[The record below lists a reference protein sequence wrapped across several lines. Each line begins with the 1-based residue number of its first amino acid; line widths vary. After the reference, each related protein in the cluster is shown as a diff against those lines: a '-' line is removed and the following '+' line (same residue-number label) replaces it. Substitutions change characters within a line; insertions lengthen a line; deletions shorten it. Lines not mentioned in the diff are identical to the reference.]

1 MEPNNPQHK
10 SFLRH
15 LDFEPF
21 TWRTSYGEQCPPF
34 VTEENKVVWR
44 RYLKKVIKKQLK
56 AEVMN
61 TPEFRDIE
69 LQIREE
75 KLCA

>member
-1 MEPNNPQHK
+1 MNPNNPQHK
-10 SFLRH
+10 SFLWH

-21 TWRTSYGEQCPPF
+21 TWHTFYGEQCPPF

-44 RYLKKVIKKQLK
+44 RYLKKVIKKHLK